1 MECYRLQNLMQL
13 VKVWSLK
20 LTGLFNFSLFIYGPK
35 YTVDNKKRVIILN
48 FLYGMVKLAIWCS
61 RKNKIEGSGC
71 TDPILLTKCFVK
83 KKRLMVEYA
92 YYSLTHN
99 IQWFFHLWGVNFLC
113 EPDGNGSFN
122 LNIF

>member
-1 MECYRLQNLMQL
+1 VENCTWSFSHRHIARLDPLVGEGCPFCNVSETVFHTFMECYRLENLMQL

-20 LTGLFNFSLFIYGPK
+20 LMGLFNFSLFIYGPK

-61 RKNKIEGSGC
+61 RKNKIEGNWC

-83 KKRLMVEYA
+83 KK
-92 YYSLTHN
+92 S
-99 IQWFFHLWGVNFLC
+99 
-113 EPDGNGSFN
+113 
-122 LNIF
+122 